1 MDVANED
8 LKFLDLPPP
17 TPSAGVW
24 LPCVWLPCVW
34 LCLCLLRQVLTD
46 DQASLEIIIL
56 SQSLEFRDCRR
67 ALLCLASY
75 MFLSE
80 AGGYF

>member
-24 LPCVWLPCVW
+24 LPRVW